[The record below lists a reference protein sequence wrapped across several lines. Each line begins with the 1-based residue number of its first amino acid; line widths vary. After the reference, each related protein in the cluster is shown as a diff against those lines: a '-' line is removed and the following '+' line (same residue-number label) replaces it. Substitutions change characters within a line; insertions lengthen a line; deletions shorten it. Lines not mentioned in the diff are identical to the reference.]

1 MVEGASQ
8 PTQLN
13 VSDID
18 GECQIF
24 IGHSFSHLNL
34 WRFVADMF
42 LPSPSDLLVNLQA
55 CRPLVEQLLETLSSM
70 FESSH
75 HTQSA
80 LGAALQAAYK
90 MAAPTGGR
98 ITLFQV

>member
-1 MVEGASQ
+1 
-8 PTQLN
+8 
-13 VSDID
+13 
-18 GECQIF
+18 
-24 IGHSFSHLNL
+24 
-34 WRFVADMF
+34 MF

-75 HTQSA
+75 QTQSA

-98 ITLFQV
+98 ITLFQVRIQSNASLVGMSMVQGLQ